1 MERIRIKLKRLENN
15 RDIRIPE
22 YESEGS
28 SGMDIR
34 ACINTPLVLE
44 PGEIS
49 FIPTGIAVSIPHGY
63 ECQIRPRSGLA
74 LKNGIGLVNSP
85 GTIDS
90 DYRGEIG
97 IILINWGKKPFTVS
111 RGDRIAQMVITKVFK
126 ADVINVE
133 TLDTT
138 ERGDGG
144 FGHSGTK

>member
-1 MERIRIKLKRLENN
+1 MEKVLLKVKRLKEDD
-15 RDIRIPE
+15 DIPIPE

-34 ACINTPLVLE
+34 ACVNEPLVLE
-44 PGEIS
+44 PGEIKLV
-49 FIPTGIAVSIPHGY
+49 PTGIAISVPCGY

-97 IILINWGKKPFTVS
+97 IILINWGKEPFTVS
-111 RGDRIAQMVITKVFK
+111 KGDRIAQMVITRVIK
-126 ADVINVE
+126 AELMNVD
-133 TLDTT
+133 TLDPTD
-138 ERGDGG
+138 RGEGG
-144 FGHSGTK
+144 FGHSGTR